1 MKDSPAVKSVVHAKI
16 KVEKPLKVLFGG
28 LFIKMTEE
36 ENYNIFE
43 YHQPIPIPT
52 YLIAIAAGDIH
63 EARVSERC
71 RIFGEKEY
79 VEKGRKEFEDVEEFL
94 KAVNNII
101 IQRGKIT

>member
-1 MKDSPAVKSVVHAKI
+1 M
-16 KVEKPLKVLFGG
+16 LFGG
-28 LFIKMTEE
+28 LFIKMEE
-36 ENYNIFE
+36 EDNYNIFE

-63 EARVSERC
+63 EAKVSERC

-94 KAVNNII
+94 QAVKKML

>member
-1 MKDSPAVKSVVHAKI
+1 M
-16 KVEKPLKVLFGG
+16 
-28 LFIKMTEE
+28 EE
-36 ENYNIFE
+36 EDNYNIFE

-63 EARVSERC
+63 EAKVSERC

-94 KAVNNII
+94 QAVKKML

>member
-1 MKDSPAVKSVVHAKI
+1 
-16 KVEKPLKVLFGG
+16 VLFGG
-28 LFIKMTEE
+28 LFIKMEE
-36 ENYNIFE
+36 EDNYNIFE

-63 EARVSERC
+63 EAKVSERC

-94 KAVNNII
+94 QAVKKML